1 MGPPK
6 SAEVIAPPTVVRGQG
21 QGVDNEDELYLARL
35 SAVRYPGSRNA
46 LAAIRSAYAVN
57 THHSLA
63 DQLKLMEYKSELHRD
78 AKNGKWTYPGWRGD
92 VGIRLM
98 AERWMLKNILSKDV
112 VSFWASDKVYFQRAQ
127 ALHEKMPEHLPWSIW
142 ISARSYLAYVIA
154 LYRPPSTPPAT
165 APNTPAAP
173 ARSASTT
180 GNASRMP
187 SL

>member
-6 SAEVIAPPTVVRGQG
+6 SAEVISPPTVVRGQG
-21 QGVDNEDELYLARL
+21 QGVENEDELYLARL

-46 LAAIRSAYAVN
+46 LAAIRSAYAEN

-63 DQLKLMEYKSELHRD
+63 DQLKLMEYKTELHRD
-78 AKNGKWTYPGWRGD
+78 AENGTWTYPGWRSD

-98 AERWMLKNILSKDV
+98 TELWLLKDV
-112 VSFWASDKVYFQRAQ
+112 ASFWASDKVYFQRAQ
-127 ALHEKMPEHLPWSIW
+127 ALHEKMPERLPWSIW